1 MTKKSTLLIMESLSS
16 CKLRPSASTERDS
29 TSILDFPSSSL
40 PFHYLYF
47 LSSTLLSFF
56 LRFTLP
62 RSLSTGRRVVEI
74 ETSREKNILTRFRR
88 SEPIVF
94 RFLSRCTGD
103 SQSARQ
109 AGWQAGGQAG
119 RQAWRLSESRIRRGL
134 SRSCLLFFLLP
145 RANGDFYFS
154 RYLLSNSTLTCCSL
168 TYPRIVFNEMDPIAS
183 RSFTNRMAILWSS
196 WLDLSSSAFRFASL
210 HPRFESTDENGE
222 TSPLWKV
229 QSVSS
234 SNVKK
239 KRIPLA
245 LCSVFLSIFLW
256 PFHNRVCFKCF
267 FEVV

>member
-109 AGWQAGGQAG
+109 AGWQAGRQAG
-119 RQAWRLSESRIRRGL
+119 RRGGFQNQESVVVFHAL
-134 SRSCLLFFLLP
+134 ASCSFFFP
-145 RANGDFYFS
+145 EQTGIS
-154 RYLLSNSTLTCCSL
+154 
-168 TYPRIVFNEMDPIAS
+168 
-183 RSFTNRMAILWSS
+183 
-196 WLDLSSSAFRFASL
+196 
-210 HPRFESTDENGE
+210 
-222 TSPLWKV
+222 TSPV
-229 QSVSS
+229 ICYPIQ
-234 SNVKK
+234 
-239 KRIPLA
+239 PLPA
-245 LCSVFLSIFLW
+245 A
-256 PFHNRVCFKCF
+256 P
-267 FEVV
+267 